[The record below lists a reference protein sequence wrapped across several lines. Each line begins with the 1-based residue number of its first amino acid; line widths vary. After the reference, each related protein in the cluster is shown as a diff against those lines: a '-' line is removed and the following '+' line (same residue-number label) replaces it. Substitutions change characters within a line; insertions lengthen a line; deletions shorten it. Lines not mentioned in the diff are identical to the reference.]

1 MGKQI
6 TINQNAYVQ
15 LLDHIPTKYS
25 SVKETYTLSLMNVRR
40 EEIET
45 DSVYFTTLS
54 SNLLFKRGG
63 RNSRTHLQCKRSQ
76 Y

>member
-1 MGKQI
+1 MWGHNCL
-6 TINQNAYVQ
+6 TNHPQN
-15 LLDHIPTKYS
+15 
-25 SVKETYTLSLMNVRR
+25 ETYTWSLMNVRR

-63 RNSRTHLQCKRSQ
+63 RNSRTHLQCKTDVEKHTTLEQ
-76 Y
+76 